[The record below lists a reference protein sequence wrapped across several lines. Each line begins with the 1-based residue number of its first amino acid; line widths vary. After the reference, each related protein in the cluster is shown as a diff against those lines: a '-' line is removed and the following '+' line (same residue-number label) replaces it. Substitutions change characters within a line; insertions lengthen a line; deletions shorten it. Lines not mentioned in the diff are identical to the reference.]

1 MKNEQDDG
9 VSEDAEGVQAGAS
22 AGHAYL
28 EDQPGQKPEIT
39 TMRYC
44 DRQQM
49 IRNVFVFDGQ
59 ILMITDRDKS

>member
-28 EDQPGQKPEIT
+28 EDQPGQKPEMT
-39 TMRYC
+39 TMRHC
-44 DRQQM
+44 DTQ
-49 IRNVFVFDGQ
+49 
-59 ILMITDRDKS
+59 